1 MTAQPIAWS
10 LAQMLLVALRE
21 TSAGKR
27 RETIIDEFDLALEHL
42 GPGLTDLTA
51 GAATES
57 LQRAGLD
64 RMKDALVGEA
74 VAAGMPA
81 RQNHRVTISAKGPEP
96 HPFRAECSCGF
107 RGIWHVKRETA
118 EGAGDRHA
126 ATPRLH
132 P

>member
-1 MTAQPIAWS
+1 
-10 LAQMLLVALRE
+10 MLLVALRE

-51 GAATES
+51 ADATES

-81 RQNHRVTISAKGPEP
+81 RQNHVVTVKDDGPKP
-96 HPFRAECSCGF
+96 HPYRFVCSCGT
-107 RGIWHVKRETA
+107 RGMWHPAYERAGK
-118 EGAGDRHA
+118 AGDRHVEFA
-126 ATPRLH
+126 RRRA
-132 P
+132 